1 LKSIPRFLHFAF
13 QLFPVADCLKSSQ
26 LSAIA
31 FFRICNIVDSDKLVG
46 VVLIL
51 MFISVHPARI
61 KGLVEKLA
69 VLLLNG
75 DLETTMGCT
84 V

>member
-1 LKSIPRFLHFAF
+1 
-13 QLFPVADCLKSSQ
+13 
-26 LSAIA
+26 
-31 FFRICNIVDSDKLVG
+31 
-46 VVLIL
+46 